1 MSPGP
6 LNAALLLSL
15 CARLALG
22 TPVLER
28 LLQVQASFGADCS
41 LQCTAESKPGV
52 QYRAVRWYKVGE
64 PPAARLSGLLTKEL
78 PNGTT
83 RWYTGVER
91 EVELLGESHSV
102 FLPSVTCEDSGV
114 YTCHLAAPVG
124 EQNRDGHVLLTVTDC
139 PDSPTEDL
147 MTDDSY
153 MVFVAIAVLIL
164 ALVIFLFSYV
174 SLKNILRDRN
184 RKRTRKEIYLDA
196 PFKPLEK
203 KDLMLIYTLGP
214 KLSKTPT
221 MKHVCV

>member
-1 MSPGP
+1 MSPGS

-15 CARLALG
+15 CVRLALG

-28 LLQVQASFGADCS
+28 VLEVQSSFGADCT

-52 QYRAVRWYKVGE
+52 RYIAVRWYKVGE
-64 PPAARLSGLLTKEL
+64 PPSPRLSGLLTKDL

-83 RWYTGVER
+83 QWYTGVER
-91 EVELLGESHSV
+91 EVQLLGESHSV
-102 FLPSVTCEDSGV
+102 FLPSVTCGDSGV

-124 EQNRDGHVLLTVTDC
+124 EQNREGHVLLTVTDC

-147 MTDDSY
+147 MTDSY
-153 MVFVAIAVLIL
+153 MVIAAIAVLMF
-164 ALVIFLFSYV
+164 ALVIFLLSYV

-184 RKRTRKEIYLDA
+184 RKRTRKEIYLNA
-196 PFKPLEK
+196 PLKPLAK